1 MSLICHLWKAN
12 SVSEQTP
19 NAQMEKYVKL
29 TDFQKFEEN
38 PFMDAMIQ
46 DMAVRNKKQYLRSDN
61 GNKSMVVVHD
71 DTQTPLAQTGF
82 FKIEEVDQSQFVKIF
97 VNGIAEQKDLTT
109 QGRNLMFY
117 FMTIMRP
124 GSDTVRVRIDEA
136 LKFLDYKAK
145 RSYFMGVANLLERK
159 IIARTKYD
167 DEFYINPLIMFNGD
181 RIVSAK
187 IYVKKKSE
195 AAKRLANE
203 AQLDIFDF
211 MPNPTFQATKNQ
223 HKRLTDQQETP
234 ENQENAE

>member
-1 MSLICHLWKAN
+1 MSQEASAI
-12 SVSEQTP
+12 
-19 NAQMEKYVKL
+19 QMEKYVKL
-29 TDFQKFEEN
+29 TDFEKFEEN
-38 PFMDAMIQ
+38 PFMPALIQ

-71 DTQTPLAQTGF
+71 DSQTPLAQTGF

-97 VNGIAEQKDLTT
+97 VSSIAEQKELTT

-124 GSDTVRVRIDEA
+124 GSDTVRVRIEEA

-181 RIVSAK
+181 RIVTAK
-187 IYVKKKSE
+187 IYVRKKSE

-203 AQLDIFDF
+203 AQLDIFDYI
-211 MPNPTFQATKNQ
+211 PNPTFQAAKNQ
-223 HKRLTDQQETP
+223 LNRLTDRDEFS
-234 ENQENAE
+234 ENQNDRT